1 MEVLLVVK
9 DPLVRDQVK
18 VGLQQF
24 HEFVVTVGKGFAGL
38 NELRSKTFDCVFLAV
53 DPKDKDSLKLLHH
66 MRSFDKSTELV
77 VLVDSKSVKDM
88 SADKAKHDIHSFL
101 QVPIDVKE
109 FFGFLGRFL
118 ERRTDR
124 GNGSVRKNQKQPVG
138 SGSRK

>member
-24 HEFVVTVGKGFAGL
+24 HEFVVTVGKGFAGI
-38 NELRSKTFDCVFLAV
+38 NELRSKTFDCVFLGV
-53 DPKDKDSLKLLHH
+53 DPKDKDSLKLLYH

-77 VLVDSKSVKDM
+77 VLCGNVKDM
-88 SADKAKHDIHSFL
+88 SADKGKYDIHSFL
-101 QVPIDVKE
+101 QTPLDVKE

-124 GNGSVRKNQKQPVG
+124 GNGAVRKNQKQPAG
-138 SGSRK
+138 ARK